1 MNIFPQTFFY
11 TLQMKYIDFFGDLIE
26 TTINDH
32 PVWKFINKEI
42 YIAGNSVITPL
53 HMKTIDHYYLISLLT
68 DYSVTFASD
77 DTNIPCQ
84 YYTFGSISDKYIF
97 DVIPIPTYSSLSD
110 SIKYG
115 NKAVRD
121 GRLTAWIDTIGD
133 RELTE
138 EDEYTIRAIA
148 QHYFDDFREWYEAN
162 KNKEIE
168 YKNFDALWAH
178 GPFLTKSVAI
188 CDRINIPLSRFF
200 YKTML

>member
-1 MNIFPQTFFY
+1 
-11 TLQMKYIDFFGDLIE
+11 MKYIDFFGDLIE

-42 YIAGNSVITPL
+42 YIIGNQIITPL
-53 HMKTIDHYYLISLLT
+53 HMETIDHYYLISLLT

-84 YYTFGSISDKYIF
+84 YYTFGSVSDKYIF
-97 DVIPIPTYSSLSD
+97 DVIPSPTYSSLSD
-110 SIKYG
+110 SLVSSDT
-115 NKAVRD
+115 VRD
-121 GRLTAWIDTIGD
+121 GRYLSIMIETIGD

-138 EDEYTIRAIA
+138 EDEYTIRAIITRA
-148 QHYFDDFREWYEAN
+148 SFDDFREWYEAN

-168 YKNFDALWAH
+168 YKSFDALWAH

-188 CDRINIPLSRFF
+188 CDRANSPLSRFF
-200 YKTML
+200 YKAVL

>member
-1 MNIFPQTFFY
+1 
-11 TLQMKYIDFFGDLIE
+11 MKYNDFFGDLIE

-42 YIAGNSVITPL
+42 YIIGNQIITPL
-53 HMKTIDHYYLISLLT
+53 HMEIIDHYYLISLLT

-84 YYTFGSISDKYIF
+84 YYTFGSVSDKYIF
-97 DVIPIPTYSSLSD
+97 DVIPSPTYNSLSD
-110 SIKYG
+110 SLVSS
-115 NKAVRD
+115 NTVRD
-121 GRLTAWIDTIGD
+121 GRYLSIMIETIGD

-138 EDEYTIRAIA
+138 EDEYTIRAIITRA
-148 QHYFDDFREWYEAN
+148 SFDDFREWYEAN

-168 YKNFDALWAH
+168 YKSFDALWAH

-188 CDRINIPLSRFF
+188 CDRVNSPLSRFF
-200 YKTML
+200 YKAML